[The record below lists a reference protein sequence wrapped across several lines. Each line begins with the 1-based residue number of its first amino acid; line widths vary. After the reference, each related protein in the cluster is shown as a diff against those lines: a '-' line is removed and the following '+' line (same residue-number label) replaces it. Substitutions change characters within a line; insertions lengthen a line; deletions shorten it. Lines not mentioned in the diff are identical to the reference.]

1 MAAACGRFPSRCE
14 AVKLSRA
21 HLFVKAE
28 NEDLRKARKLKSWYV
43 GRWAYVRMF
52 QELRSKNRQLEA
64 RQSALVL
71 PAENSHEHQT
81 NQTQS
86 RCRRVRTVI

>member
-43 GRWAYVRMF
+43 GRWAYVHVPGAAK
-52 QELRSKNRQLEA
+52 QEQA
-64 RQSALVL
+64 AGGTTICTC
-71 PAENSHEHQT
+71 PA
-81 NQTQS
+81 
-86 RCRRVRTVI
+86 CRELS